1 MQVINY
7 WPYGLSLGLGG
18 IGALSV
24 ALWGE
29 RLQLLDTPNHRSSHE
44 KTTPR
49 GGGIG
54 ILAAFGVLAG
64 LLSFPLYFWVPAVL
78 VALVSFGGDRFQL
91 GVVARL
97 LVQFLMAAW
106 FLCFVFIYQNN
117 ADIAGGLFL
126 GLFYLVFIVGT
137 ANYYNFM
144 DGINGIAGLTGIVAF
159 GLLGIYGK
167 ISGEDI
173 ALVHLCFAVMSAC
186 MGFLPFNMPKARVF
200 MGDVGSV
207 LLGFVFAG
215 VVVLFSDTVQE
226 FVLLAGFLFPFYADE
241 LVTLVERLRDGDRL
255 ARAHRRHLYQV
266 LANEAGVAHWRVSAG
281 YGLVQLMVGMIL
293 WKVCDIGLY
302 WGVGLLVLFFVIFV
316 MFNNEIKSRYQSL
329 PGDRWH

>member
-1 MQVINY
+1 MQVINF
-7 WPYGLSLGLGG
+7 WPYWLALGLGG
-18 IGALSV
+18 IGALLV

-29 RLQLLDTPNHRSSHE
+29 RLQLLDAPNHRSSHE
-44 KTTPR
+44 KTIPR
-49 GGGIG
+49 GGGVG
-54 ILAAFGVLAG
+54 ILAAFGVLAC
-64 LLSFPLYFWVPAVL
+64 LLDVPLCFWVPAVL
-78 VALVSFGGDRFQL
+78 LALVSFGGDRFEL

-117 ADIAGGLFL
+117 AGIADGFL
-126 GLFYLVFIVGT
+126 LGPFYLIFMVGT

-144 DGINGIAGLTGIVAF
+144 DGINGIAGITGIVAF
-159 GLLGIYGK
+159 GLLGIYGN
-167 ISGEDI
+167 INGED
-173 ALVHLCFAVMSAC
+173 ALLVNLCFALMWAC
-186 MGFLPFNMPKARVF
+186 IGFLPFNMPKARVF

-215 VVVLFSDTVQE
+215 MVVLFADTIQE

-266 LANEAGVAHWRVSAG
+266 LANEAGVAHWCVSAA
-281 YGLVQLMVGMIL
+281 YGLIQLMVGMIL
-293 WKVCDIGLY
+293 WKACDIGLY

-316 MFNNEIKSRYQSL
+316 LFNNEIKSRYA
-329 PGDRWH
+329 